1 MAEKKKE
8 NTRGTEEVKKQ
19 SFVFNLPLTEE
30 DQQKIIEILRKDY
43 VWDDEYSSFQIKK
56 FEKDFKKKIEAEKEL
71 RKTALAFAE
80 TGLLDAITIA
90 MATTWNRRDD
100 FNAIRKIIRNYKRD
114 EYEYYRERDEDVK
127 KLGALMSR
135 IKYTQNYLRPRSG
148 EKKQLLRIDG
158 IVYTIPERRFRELLE
173 MYDDKAEFK
182 EAIMK
187 EVVPYKSPDVKEI

>member
-71 RKTALAFAE
+71 RKTALALAE

-187 EVVPYKSPDVKEI
+187 EVVPYKGPDVKEI

>member
-1 MAEKKKE
+1 MAEKKEE

>member
-19 SFVFNLPLTEE
+19 SFVFNLPLTED

-71 RKTALAFAE
+71 RKTALALAE